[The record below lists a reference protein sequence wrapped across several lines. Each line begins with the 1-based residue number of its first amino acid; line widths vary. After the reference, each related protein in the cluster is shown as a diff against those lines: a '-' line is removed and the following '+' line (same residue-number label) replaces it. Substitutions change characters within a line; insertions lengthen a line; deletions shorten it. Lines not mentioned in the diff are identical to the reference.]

1 MGALLQSPQRVGKVD
16 EASSREREGE
26 QRTGQSSG
34 GGGGQ
39 VRQAPLSCEP
49 EHSLILQD
57 SWAPHCL
64 LSSCGCHG
72 PLRPLQHMAVPP
84 RESAMSNT
92 GNPKP
97 MRLGTRSCA
106 ECRRRKVRCVFPN
119 EHPPCQQCA
128 LRNTSCTAQEPGR
141 GNRSLERLSSGDV
154 QLKQRLAAIESK
166 VRDIWASLGLTVE
179 SSSLNKP
186 PLASFTTH
194 GVEIRDGAELEPM
207 PRTISTSNNAT
218 LSTASGEPDAAE
230 VGHGF
235 EDAPLL
241 ALVKAA
247 YITEELHPVSS
258 QHSIN
263 CNADAIHMPD
273 SLMLQDDDLLTVL
286 AATEHYWEIWPPWQY
301 GTQSPTMRTLQTGEI
316 EFAARFLTHMA
327 SSNDSSVAAKAL
339 LWLSLC
345 IQQAPKTLQF
355 SSRMMSVEK
364 LLDFHMRTA
373 DSLLASAACM
383 GETLDGIE
391 ARLLQHQLYVDMG
404 RPRQAWLCLRRAA
417 NGAMLLRLHRAQA

>member
-1 MGALLQSPQRVGKVD
+1 
-16 EASSREREGE
+16 
-26 QRTGQSSG
+26 
-34 GGGGQ
+34 
-39 VRQAPLSCEP
+39 
-49 EHSLILQD
+49 
-57 SWAPHCL
+57 
-64 LSSCGCHG
+64 
-72 PLRPLQHMAVPP
+72 
-84 RESAMSNT
+84 MSNT